1 MTGKQRRIRGYL
13 EAQGAKLSPAAIV
26 EKLRPPQ
33 SGQAEQTEP

>member
-13 EAQGAKLSPAAIV
+13 EAQAKLSPAAIV